1 MIFKSK
7 DLVSVSSQ
15 TVDEIME
22 NSTIEKSTTRPQL
35 TQKGKLKKPTQNLNL
50 KKNLKKQ
57 PVLVILKKESDVK
70 KKYVN
75 KENAEALETVENK
88 KSNLKGI

>member
-50 KKNLKKQ
+50 KKKPKKTAS
-57 PVLVILKKESDVK
+57 ISDFKKR
-70 KKYVN
+70 
-75 KENAEALETVENK
+75 
-88 KSNLKGI
+88 I